1 MSVRRDDRT
10 QRSFSPVY
18 LAILSGIILIILII
32 NGLLE
37 INRTRRGFFL
47 LLEQEANLLLQY
59 FQKNIQETL
68 EALETPEQISG
79 ERPSNL
85 SLSEF
90 LFNLEESVAE
100 YLVESAH
107 RIDEADRIKPL
118 TLPELRSLVE
128 RYALSSIDIYD
139 PSGILVR
146 GWPETFPPATPRALL
161 EDLVRKKR
169 SVVIDFSGKAAG
181 GEPSW
186 FSVGITRMGSTGF
199 IVLRLNVEQR
209 KRLMR
214 QIAIQRVISDV
225 GLREGIL
232 SVSVL
237 DDHLTVLAHSD
248 ATLLGRTEREEPFLR
263 RALQSPLSLSRLYH
277 PAGGPEVFEM
287 VKSFALERK
296 PAGLIRIAY
305 SVREMVP
312 ILSHLRKNVA
322 LSVFFFLV
330 FGILAVSLIGLNQ
343 NRHLKRVREMEDR
356 IQLAERLS
364 SLGHLA
370 AGVAHE
376 IRNPL
381 NAIGLGL
388 QRMRREF
395 LPPDGS
401 NREAFIGFTDVI
413 SKEVRRVNDI
423 VEQFLTLARPL
434 QLNMQRASLQELLSR
449 LITLFQ
455 EEAAS
460 HHIEIQR
467 EIASDLPATPIDSD
481 RLTQALINIIK
492 NGMEAMEEGGTLRVQ
507 ARVLKN
513 QVEVVIADSG
523 PGIPPDRLEKVFNYY
538 YTTKETGTGLGLPLA
553 HRIIEAHGG
562 QLELESQAGS
572 GTTVKITL
580 PLEKKDSRVQ
590 GV

>member
-1 MSVRRDDRT
+1 MSARRGDRT
-10 QRSFSPVY
+10 KRSFSPVY
-18 LAILSGIILIILII
+18 LAILSGIILVILII

-37 INRTRRGFFL
+37 INRTRKGFFL

-68 EALETPEQISG
+68 EALQTQEQVPG
-79 ERPSNL
+79 ERSSNP

-107 RIDEADRIKPL
+107 RMDETDRNKPL
-118 TLPELRSLVE
+118 SSSELRSLVE
-128 RYALSSIDIYD
+128 QYGVSSIDIYD
-139 PSGILVR
+139 PAGTLIR
-146 GWPETFPPATPRALL
+146 GWPQTSSPVAPNALL
-161 EDLVRKKR
+161 LELVQKKR
-169 SVVIDFSGKAAG
+169 SVVFDLSGKAPK
-181 GEPSW
+181 GERPS
-186 FSVGITRMGSTGF
+186 FSVGIMRMGSPGI
-199 IVLRLNVEQR
+199 IVLRLNGEQM
-209 KRLMR
+209 KMLMK
-214 QIAIQRVISDV
+214 QFAIQRVISEV

-237 DDHLTVLAHSD
+237 DDQLTTLAHSD
-248 ATLLGRTEREEPFLR
+248 ASLPGRTEQDPFLKK
-263 RALQSPLSLSRLYH
+263 ALQSPLSLSRLYH
-277 PAGGPEVFEM
+277 PSSGVDVFEV
-287 VKSFALERK
+287 VKSFALDQK
-296 PAGLIRIAY
+296 PAGLIRVAY
-305 SVREMVP
+305 SLKETVP

-322 LSVFFFLV
+322 LSIFFFLV
-330 FGILAVSLIGLNQ
+330 FGILAISLIWVNQ
-343 NRHLKRVREMEDR
+343 NRHLKRVEEMEDR
-356 IQLAERLS
+356 IQLAVRLS

-388 QRMRREF
+388 QRMKREF

-401 NREAFIGFTDVI
+401 NREAFVGFTDVI

-434 QLNMQRASLQELLSR
+434 QLNVQRASLEELLTR

-455 EEAAS
+455 EEASS
-460 HHIEIQR
+460 HHIEIHR
-467 EIASDLPATPIDSD
+467 EIPSDLPSVPIDSD
-481 RLTQALINIIK
+481 RLTQAFINIIK
-492 NGMEAMEEGGTLRVQ
+492 NGMEAMEQGGTLRVQ

-538 YTTKETGTGLGLPLA
+538 YTTKETGTGLGLPIA

-572 GTTVKITL
+572 GTKVKVTL
-580 PLEKKDSRVQ
+580 PI
-590 GV
+590 GTHP

>member
-1 MSVRRDDRT
+1 MSARRGDRT

-18 LAILSGIILIILII
+18 LAILSGIILIILTI

-37 INRTRRGFFL
+37 INRTRKGFFL

-68 EALETPEQISG
+68 ESLQTAEQVPEGRSPN
-79 ERPSNL
+79 PSV
-85 SLSEF
+85 SEF
-90 LFNLEESVAE
+90 LFNLEESIAE

-107 RIDEADRIKPL
+107 RMDEADRNKPMSN
-118 TLPELRSLVE
+118 PELRSWVE
-128 RYALSSIDIYD
+128 QYAISSIGIYD
-139 PSGILVR
+139 PAGTLIR
-146 GWPETFPPATPRALL
+146 AWPQTSLPGAPNALL
-161 EDLVRKKR
+161 QELVQKKR
-169 SVVIDFSGKAAG
+169 SVVIDLFGKALE
-181 GEPSW
+181 GERSW
-186 FSVGITRMGSTGF
+186 FSVGIRRMGTPGF
-199 IVLRLNVEQR
+199 IVLRLNGEQMR
-209 KRLMR
+209 RLMK
-214 QIAIQRVISDV
+214 QFAIQRVISEV

-237 DDHLTVLAHSD
+237 DDQLTPLAHSD
-248 ATLLGRTEREEPFLR
+248 ANLLGRTEQDPFLQ
-263 RALQSPLSLSRLYH
+263 RALQSPSSLSRLYH
-277 PAGGPEVFEM
+277 PSKGVDVFEV
-287 VKSFALERK
+287 VKSFALDQK

-305 SVREMVP
+305 SPKQMVP

-322 LSVFFFLV
+322 LSIFFFLF
-330 FGILAVSLIGLNQ
+330 FGILAISLIWVNQ
-343 NRHLKRVREMEDR
+343 NRHLKRVKEMEDR

-388 QRMRREF
+388 QRMKREF

-401 NREAFIGFTDVI
+401 RREAFVGFTDVI
-413 SKEVRRVNDI
+413 AKEIRRVNDI

-434 QLNMQRASLQELLSR
+434 PLNVQKASLKELLNR

-455 EEAAS
+455 EEASS
-460 HHIEIQR
+460 HHVEIHR
-467 EIASDLPATPIDSD
+467 EIPSDLPSIPIDSD
-481 RLTQALINIIK
+481 RLTQAFINIIK
-492 NGMEAMEEGGTLRVQ
+492 NGMEAMEQGGTLRVQ
-507 ARVLKN
+507 VHVLRN

-523 PGIPPDRLEKVFNYY
+523 AGIPPDQLEKVFNYY
-538 YTTKETGTGLGLPLA
+538 YTTKETGTGLGLSIA

-572 GTTVKITL
+572 GTKVKVTL
-580 PLEKKDSRVQ
+580 PLEKHV
-590 GV
+590 

>member
-1 MSVRRDDRT
+1 MSDRRGDRT

-18 LAILSGIILIILII
+18 LAILSGIILVILTI

-37 INRTRRGFFL
+37 INRTRKGFFL

-68 EALETPEQISG
+68 ESLPAEQILEGRSPN
-79 ERPSNL
+79 PSV
-85 SLSEF
+85 SEF
-90 LFNLEESVAE
+90 LFNLEESIAE

-107 RIDEADRIKPL
+107 RMDEADRNKPMSNS
-118 TLPELRSLVE
+118 ELRSWVE
-128 RYALSSIDIYD
+128 QYAISSIGIYD
-139 PSGILVR
+139 PAGTLIR
-146 GWPETFPPATPRALL
+146 AWPQTSPLGAPNALL
-161 EDLVRKKR
+161 QELAQKKR
-169 SVVIDFSGKAAG
+169 SVVIDLFGKAP
-181 GEPSW
+181 ESERSW
-186 FSVGITRMGSTGF
+186 FSVGITRMGTSGF
-199 IVLRLNVEQR
+199 IVLRLNEEQMR
-209 KRLMR
+209 RLMK
-214 QIAIQRVISDV
+214 QFAIQRVISEV

-237 DDHLTVLAHSD
+237 DDQLVTLAHSD
-248 ATLLGRTEREEPFLR
+248 ASLLGRTEQDPFLQ
-263 RALQSPLSLSRLYH
+263 RALQSPSSLSRLYH
-277 PAGGPEVFEM
+277 PSKAVDVFEV
-287 VKSFALERK
+287 VKSFSLDRK

-305 SVREMVP
+305 SPKEMVP

-322 LSVFFFLV
+322 LSIFFFLF
-330 FGILAVSLIGLNQ
+330 FGILAISLIWVNQ
-343 NRHLKRVREMEDR
+343 NRHLKRVKEMEDR

-388 QRMRREF
+388 QRMKREY

-401 NREAFIGFTDVI
+401 SREAFIGFTDVI
-413 SKEVRRVNDI
+413 SKEIRRVNDI

-434 QLNMQRASLQELLSR
+434 QLNVQRVSLEELLNR

-455 EEAAS
+455 EEASS
-460 HHIEIQR
+460 HHIEIHR
-467 EIASDLPATPIDSD
+467 EIPSDLPPIPIDSD
-481 RLTQALINIIK
+481 RLTQAFINIIK
-492 NGMEAMEEGGTLRVQ
+492 NGMEAMGQGGTLRVQ
-507 ARVLKN
+507 VRVLRN

-523 PGIPPDRLEKVFNYY
+523 SGIPSDRLEKVFNYY
-538 YTTKETGTGLGLPLA
+538 YTTKETGTGLGLPIA

-572 GTTVKITL
+572 GTKVKVTL
-580 PLEKKDSRVQ
+580 PLGDHV
-590 GV
+590 